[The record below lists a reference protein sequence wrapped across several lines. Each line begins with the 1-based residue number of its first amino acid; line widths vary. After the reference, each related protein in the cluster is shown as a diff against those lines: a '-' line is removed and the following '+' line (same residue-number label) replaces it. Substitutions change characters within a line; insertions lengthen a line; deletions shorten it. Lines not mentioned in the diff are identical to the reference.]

1 MDEKNRDSNKNLQ
14 AVSPNSKTGK
24 ELDAAAK
31 SLSEALRISFV
42 ILKVIMLVLIIIF
55 LASGFRTVG
64 SDEQAVVLRFGK
76 IRGVGEERLLS
87 PGLHWIFPYPIDEI
101 VKIPVQKKVNLP
113 IDSFWYYQRA
123 AEILGEGPKKRIDP
137 RQALNPV
144 RDGYCITRSEKKD
157 QAVMDSTGS
166 DYNIVHCKWQ
176 LTYKIDDPER
186 FFRNVFVDLE
196 KIPPG
201 QNYADVITKNIT
213 QPLEFMFDD
222 AVVTSMVNYTIDDIL
237 FEQMAGITQH
247 VKSLLQEK
255 LDTIESGI
263 QVVSVQLTDKT
274 WPRQVDEA
282 FQASIKA
289 SQESQK
295 AISEAKTYAEQ
306 TLNEVAGP
314 VAGQL
319 YAALQDQNTS
329 NEQLEFLWSQLAG
342 TAQDKIAEARAY
354 QTKVVAS
361 AEARAEYLK
370 KILPEFRKRPK
381 LVMQKIY
388 QDAIVDVLTNAEDK
402 YVVQPA
408 KDSKSR
414 EVRIYITRD
423 PNINRQA
430 GQEKEQTQ

>member
-1 MDEKNRDSNKNLQ
+1 MDEKNHDSNKNLQ
-14 AVSPNSKTGK
+14 AAQPSGKTGE

-64 SDEQAVVLRFGK
+64 SDEQAIVLRFGK
-76 IRGVGEERLLS
+76 IRGVGEERLLG
-87 PGLHWIFPYPIDEI
+87 PGLHWVFPYPVDEI

-113 IDSFWYYQRA
+113 IDTFWYSQSS
-123 AEILGEGPKKRIDP
+123 AEILGEGPKRRDRVPEK
-137 RQALNPV
+137 LNPV
-144 RDGYCITRSEKKD
+144 RDGYCITRSEKQD
-157 QAVMDSTGS
+157 VALTGSTGS

-196 KIPPG
+196 KIPAG
-201 QNYADVITKNIT
+201 QNYSDVIFNNIT
-213 QPLEFMFDD
+213 RPLEYMVAD
-222 AVVTSMVNYTIDDIL
+222 AVVTAMVNYTIDDIL
-237 FEQMAGITQH
+237 FEQVAAITQH
-247 VKSLLQEK
+247 VKRLLQEK
-255 LDTIESGI
+255 FDTIESGI

-282 FQASIKA
+282 FQELIKA
-289 SQESQK
+289 RQDSKK
-295 AISEAKTYAEQ
+295 AESEARTYAEK
-306 TLNEVAGP
+306 TLNKVAGP

-319 YAALQDQNTS
+319 YAALQNQNTS

-342 TAQDKIAEARAY
+342 TAQGIITEAQAY
-354 QTKVVAS
+354 RTNVVAS
-361 AEARAEYLK
+361 AQARAEYLK
-370 KILPEFRKRPK
+370 KILPEFRKRPE

-388 QDAIVDVLTNAEDK
+388 QDVIVDVLANAEDK

-423 PNINRQA
+423 PNINQQA
-430 GQEKEQTQ
+430 GKEKEQTQ

>member
-1 MDEKNRDSNKNLQ
+1 
-14 AVSPNSKTGK
+14 
-24 ELDAAAK
+24 
-31 SLSEALRISFV
+31 
-42 ILKVIMLVLIIIF
+42 
-55 LASGFRTVG
+55 
-64 SDEQAVVLRFGK
+64 
-76 IRGVGEERLLS
+76 
-87 PGLHWIFPYPIDEI
+87 
-101 VKIPVQKKVNLP
+101 
-113 IDSFWYYQRA
+113 
-123 AEILGEGPKKRIDP
+123 
-137 RQALNPV
+137 
-144 RDGYCITRSEKKD
+144 
-157 QAVMDSTGS
+157 MDSTGS

-196 KIPPG
+196 KIPAG
-201 QNYADVITKNIT
+201 QNYVDVISKNIT
-213 QPLEFMFDD
+213 QPLEFMFAD

-247 VKSLLQEK
+247 VKNLLQEK
-255 LDTIESGI
+255 LDTIGSGI

-274 WPRQVDEA
+274 WPRQVDGA
-282 FQASIKA
+282 FQDSIKA
-289 SQESQK
+289 SQESQR

-314 VAGQL
+314 IAEEL
-319 YAALQDQNTS
+319 YAALQDQTVS
-329 NEQLEFLWSQLAG
+329 DEQREFLWSQLAG

-354 QTKVVAS
+354 QTKVAAS

-388 QDAIVDVLTNAEDK
+388 QDVIVDVLTNAEDK